1 MATREEN
8 LKKLNTALEAMSED
22 ELEQVAGG
30 FNHEGAQDSE
40 FLADMGLPCERVGA
54 WRISIPLF
62 GDLPGGGG
70 SPNRYFKILHRW
82 KTSQPRRCNEV
93 CCEQT
98 RQDRRRDQIRLKNRL
113 NKLKRGVRHNQQK
126 NPFGRLSEGFFVV

>member
-54 WRISIPLF
+54 WRISINNL
-62 GDLPGGGG
+62 
-70 SPNRYFKILHRW
+70 
-82 KTSQPRRCNEV
+82 
-93 CCEQT
+93 
-98 RQDRRRDQIRLKNRL
+98 RLKNRL